1 MIKIIQSLDLGHD
14 YKCWQNW
21 GVSIY
26 NKKWQHV
33 HLHQGDMDGAGAVY
47 SMMMYLISLKVLTR
61 KQVIDLN
68 TKFDGRVSKGRLYK
82 EFFTENGLC
91 RDGFY
96 FTEIESKLQHSFAKT
111 VTSHAEQYDATA
123 KGQQKMLSA
132 IRQSLD
138 CDEPIMIAEVFKQ
151 GGAHAI
157 LAIGYEERNNEITK
171 LFCLD
176 PGSAIPCNAYWNMVI
191 IINQNPNSKYS
202 HISIDSDNRSSDVYV
217 DETLI
222 IKRK

>member
-33 HLHQGDMDGAGAVY
+33 HLHQGDMDGACAVY

-82 EFFTENGLC
+82 EFFHRKRIVPRWFL
-91 RDGFY
+91 FY
-96 FTEIESKLQHSFAKT
+96 
-111 VTSHAEQYDATA
+111 
-123 KGQQKMLSA
+123 
-132 IRQSLD
+132 
-138 CDEPIMIAEVFKQ
+138 
-151 GGAHAI
+151 
-157 LAIGYEERNNEITK
+157 
-171 LFCLD
+171 
-176 PGSAIPCNAYWNMVI
+176 
-191 IINQNPNSKYS
+191 
-202 HISIDSDNRSSDVYV
+202 
-217 DETLI
+217 
-222 IKRK
+222 